1 MNTISFSTVLGGLN
15 LYLEYDIQLNLVDGQ
30 FQLDNIAMDG
40 FFVFLIYSFTLI
52 GLLGLS
58 WAFYRLVQQSRKWL
72 KFPTEWG
79 NSLSLLLTLILN
91 YFAVTALYKLVFKCF
106 AGLHCSASQAG
117 EMILL
122 STFAVILIGYE
133 VLLLLLSVFGKK
145 LY

>member
-58 WAFYRLVQQSRKWL
+58 WAFYR
-72 KFPTEWG
+72 
-79 NSLSLLLTLILN
+79 
-91 YFAVTALYKLVFKCF
+91 
-106 AGLHCSASQAG
+106 
-117 EMILL
+117 
-122 STFAVILIGYE
+122 
-133 VLLLLLSVFGKK
+133 
-145 LY
+145 